1 MMDGSKFGLYEA
13 DFSAVNRDNLKGT
26 PNQTYIYK
34 RTSNETHGQTF
45 GKIRSFFSLGTSSTA
60 PLRENRNWEAQI
72 QLAPP
77 AHCTCQYFMNYFG
90 KHNEARARL

>member
-1 MMDGSKFGLYEA
+1 MDGSKFGLYEA

-45 GKIRSFFSLGTSSTA
+45 GKIRSFFH
-60 PLRENRNWEAQI
+60 
-72 QLAPP
+72 LAPP
-77 AHCTCQYFMNYFG
+77 PLRHFG
-90 KHNEARARL
+90 KTETGKRRSNWRLLHTAPVNIL